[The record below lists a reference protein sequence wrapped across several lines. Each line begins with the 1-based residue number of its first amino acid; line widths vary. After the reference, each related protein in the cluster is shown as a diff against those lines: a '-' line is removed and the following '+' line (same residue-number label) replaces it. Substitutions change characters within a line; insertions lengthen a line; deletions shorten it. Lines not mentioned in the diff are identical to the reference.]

1 MFWKCIYG
9 GVTHFYKWVY
19 KWKRSNRKSK
29 SPAFRNTIKVEF
41 RISHK
46 NYCHLTLPKE
56 CLMRPDHM
64 SLIILWEMQGFLA
77 NNTSEVLCQIVL
89 TWQNRTYQKCWICK
103 SFFLLLLRLQDF
115 PNLPLLTVC
124 LFYLTLSHILQTPSS
139 M

>member
-1 MFWKCIYG
+1 M
-9 GVTHFYKWVY
+9 TLLFYLQIDKFLFLMQIWLG
-19 KWKRSNRKSK
+19 RKKFLSVRQMSQK
-29 SPAFRNTIKVEF
+29 LLSF
-41 RISHK
+41 
-46 NYCHLTLPKE
+46 LTLPKE

-115 PNLPLLTVC
+115 PNQPLLTVC
-124 LFYLTLSHILQTPSS
+124 LFYLTLSPSTFSHILQTLSS